1 MTSRPLPLP
10 QTDAPYWQHPV
21 WFAVGDHAVML
32 DFTGFSPLKKTS
44 SKQQPP
50 RSQDSRFTSDDIRTL
65 ADHIRSA
72 NLSGITEIVPSL
84 TRLLIAFDPLIT
96 SSDSI
101 KTQILPYLSQ
111 PTSLSPNQTA
121 LSPAGMS
128 QNKPASRHWHLPICY
143 DDEMGPDIDDLA
155 ATLSLPRDEVISRH
169 LNSQLHVA
177 VMGFLPGLG
186 YMTGLDDALN
196 LPRRANPRAHVPA
209 NAVGIAIGQCVI
221 YPLASP
227 GGWHLIGQV
236 PFPMFDV
243 HREDPILLSPGDK
256 VSFARIDRATFDQ
269 HKTAYETGDLT
280 AQDLIKGLIS

>member
-1 MTSRPLPLP
+1 MTSRPLPLS

-32 DFTGFSPLKKTS
+32 DFEGFSPLQERKEAPTS
-44 SKQQPP
+44 QECH
-50 RSQDSRFTSDDIRTL
+50 FTSNDIRAL
-65 ADHIRSA
+65 ADQIRSA

-96 SSDSI
+96 SSDTI
-101 KTQILPYLSQ
+101 KAQLLPYLSQ
-111 PTSLSPNQTA
+111 PTSSSPTQTA
-121 LSPAGMS
+121 MS
-128 QNKPASRHWHLPICY
+128 QDKPANRHWRLPICY

-155 ATLSLPRDEVISRH
+155 ATLSLPKAEVISRH

-196 LPRRANPRAHVPA
+196 LPRRANPRSHVPA

-243 HREDPILLSPGDK
+243 HRADPILLSPGDK
-256 VSFARIDRATFDQ
+256 VSFTRIDRATFDQ
-269 HKTAYETGDLT
+269 HKTAYETGYLT
-280 AQDLIKGLIS
+280 AQDLINRRVS